1 MKAENTLT
9 VLAISLWEL
18 LSEPLLPISDSGRGR
33 QRLFR
38 RLHQAA
44 SRRLA
49 AEEQKPP
56 LPSLCSP
63 SRCTPT
69 GGRSP
74 PEPSSS
80 SAGIPFGSLVICPP
94 ILNFNHR
101 LQGES
106 DRFRGDHGGSVQVSA
121 PHRRIQKYHPQT
133 LLILFVFPSREE
145 RAMGGCNS
153 SNLVK
158 LSGNSM
164 REYLPICVPLL
175 NSSH

>member
-1 MKAENTLT
+1 M
-9 VLAISLWEL
+9 
-18 LSEPLLPISDSGRGR
+18 PRYC
-33 QRLFR
+33 RLFPVCGCAFSACSAK
-38 RLHQAA
+38 QQQQEAAAA
-44 SRRLA
+44 SSRRA
-49 AEEQKPP
+49 DQQESEKPP
-56 LPSLCSP
+56 LASLCSP

-80 SAGIPFGSLVICPP
+80 SAGIPFGLVIWSP
-94 ILNFNHR
+94 ILDFNHR

-145 RAMGGCNS
+145 GAMGGCNS

-175 NSSH
+175 NSSP